1 MPTLFAELYDGE
13 DEEED
18 LYEKEDFERAEE
30 LDNIDPDADEDE
42 IICLHC
48 GEVIEDGLQ
57 CSFCGWIHEYTK
69 PILGEL

>member
-1 MPTLFAELYDGE
+1 MPTLFAELWEAE
-13 DEEED
+13 DDEED